1 MPIRG
6 KARRVIVYSIRYDRQ
21 GLMTNA
27 KPCAHCVKYLTQ
39 LGIKST
45 IYSNENGELVYSKL
59 NELDSHLSSG
69 NRF

>member
-1 MPIRG
+1 
-6 KARRVIVYSIRYDRQ
+6 
-21 GLMTNA
+21 MTNA

-45 IYSNENGELVYSKL
+45 IYSNEKGELVYSKL
-59 NELDSHLSSG
+59 DELDSHLSSG